1 MEEKVQFNLYLEKS
15 FVEDFRQ
22 FVAEQYGKVSKG
34 LLSFEAKQAMQAWI
48 STHKGTQTPLTQKSP
63 NPYPNVFVVR
73 EAVKKYLQERFGYD
87 SIYKVPKQQVIEA
100 ISAVRG
106 TDERTIQKWIRLFEK
121 FHVLKWVTPNVVEF
135 L

>member
-22 FVAEQYGKVSKG
+22 FVAEQYGKISKG

-73 EAVKKYLQERFGYD
+73 EAVKKYLQQRFGYD

>member
-1 MEEKVQFNLYLEKS
+1 MDEKVQFNLYLEKS

-22 FVAEQYGKVSKG
+22 FVAEQYGKISKG

-73 EAVKKYLQERFGYD
+73 EAVKKYLQQRFGYD

>member
-1 MEEKVQFNLYLEKS
+1 MDEKVQFNLYLEKS

-22 FVAEQYGKVSKG
+22 FVAEQYGKISKG

-73 EAVKKYLQERFGYD
+73 EDVKKYLQQRFGYD